1 MAARRAGVSELTKQ
15 PPQQVRDIVD
25 RIEQRPANPIRR
37 ARMMVE
43 QEVPVSRR
51 GPGWDRHW
59 RELEAYL
66 DEGCEWRG
74 RPAESSADE
83 D

>member
-1 MAARRAGVSELTKQ
+1 MTKE
-15 PPQQVRDIVD
+15 PPQQVCDIIE
-25 RIEQRPANPIRR
+25 RIEPRPTNPITR
-37 ARMMVE
+37 ARLMVE

-66 DEGCEWRG
+66 DDGCQWRNTQK
-74 RPAESSADE
+74 
-83 D
+83 